1 MSKDIAVV
9 TGASGGIGRAIAKLL
24 HEKSEGELR
33 LALHYNGN
41 QKAAEAV
48 SAEIPEWFIVKADL
62 SSAPGR
68 AALLQAVLKEGAP
81 YVLVNNAGVD
91 KPHEPAL
98 MISEASFDALIN
110 TNLRSA
116 AFLMKDFG
124 KEMAGSGAG
133 VIVNVSSVLARKALV
148 GSALYRA
155 SKAALEE
162 LTRQFA
168 AELGPRGVRVNAVA
182 PGFIETPMTDAINA
196 ETKEKILS
204 SIALGEFGKPEAV
217 AQAVCSLIEND
228 YINGAILNIDGGM
241 VL

>member
-9 TGASGGIGRAIAKLL
+9 TGASGGIGRAVALKI
-24 HEKSEGELR
+24 HEKSEGQLQ

-41 QKAAEAV
+41 RSRAEELAK
-48 SAEIPEWFIVKADL
+48 EIPGSFLIQADL
-62 SSAPGR
+62 ASADGR
-68 AALLQAVLKEGAP
+68 QRLFDEVLTKGAP

-98 MISEASFDALIN
+98 LMQEASFDAILS
-110 TNLRSA
+110 TNLKA
-116 AFLMKDFG
+116 PAFLMRLFG
-124 KEMAGSGAG
+124 KEMMAAGSG
-133 VIVNVSSVLARKALV
+133 VIINVSSVLARKALT

-168 AELGPRGVRVNAVA
+168 FELGPRGVRVNAVA
-182 PGFIETPMTDAINA
+182 PGFIETAMTDSITA
-196 ETKEKILS
+196 ETREKIRAQ
-204 SIALGEFGKPEAV
+204 IALGEFGKPEAV
-217 AQAVCSLIEND
+217 ADAVCQIIEND
-228 YINGAILNIDGGM
+228 YINGAILAVDGGM

>member
-1 MSKDIAVV
+1 MTDIAVV
-9 TGASGGIGRAIAKLL
+9 TGASGGIGRAVAKAL
-24 HEKSEGELR
+24 HEKSGGDLR
-33 LALHYNGN
+33 LCLHYNGN

-48 SAEIPEWFIVKADL
+48 KAELAGSFTVKADL
-62 SSAPGR
+62 ASAQGR
-68 AALLQAVLKEGAP
+68 RGLLESVLKEGNP

-91 KPHEPAL
+91 KPHEPCL
-98 MISEASFDALIN
+98 MIQESSFDSIIN

-116 AFLMKDFG
+116 AFLMKEFG
-124 KEMAGSGAG
+124 KEMLGSGSG

-182 PGFIETPMTDAINA
+182 PGFIETPMTDSIAP
-196 ETKEKILS
+196 EMKEKIRS
-204 SIALGEFGKPEAV
+204 QIALGTFGTPEAV
-217 AQAVCSLIEND
+217 AQAVCHLIEND
-228 YINGAILNIDGGM
+228 YINGAVLGVDGGM
-241 VL
+241 IL